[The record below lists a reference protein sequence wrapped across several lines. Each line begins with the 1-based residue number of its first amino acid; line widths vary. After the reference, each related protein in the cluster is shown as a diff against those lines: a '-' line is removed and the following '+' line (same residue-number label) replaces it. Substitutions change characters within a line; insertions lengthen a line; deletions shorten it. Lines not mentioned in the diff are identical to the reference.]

1 MNPEINPEILESVRN
16 DVAQVGADLKLIAEN
31 VIEEGISEYPVFVA
45 AQEIIPFGRQ
55 IFDRDEVSLNWFFF
69 ASLLEEFMK
78 KELISKEGVKDFQ
91 KAYKDPKERACIFII
106 TPEVAQF
113 VFVPYD
119 IDQEELD
126 LESK

>member
-1 MNPEINPEILESVRN
+1 MTPEINPTVLESVRN
-16 DVAQVGADLKLIAEN
+16 DVAQVSDDLKAIALQ
-31 VIEEGISEYPVFVA
+31 VIEEGISEYPIFVA

-55 IFDRDEVSLNWFFF
+55 IFDRDEVSLNWFFY

-78 KELISKEGVKDFQ
+78 KDLISKEGVKGFQ
-91 KAYKDPKERACIFII
+91 KAYNDPRERACVFIF

-119 IDQEELD
+119 ISKIEE
-126 LESK
+126 EMS

>member
-16 DVAQVGADLKLIAEN
+16 DVAQVGEDLKTIALQ
-31 VIEEGISEYPVFVA
+31 VIEEGISEYPIFLV
-45 AQEIIPFGRQ
+45 AQELIPFGRQ

-78 KELISKEGVKDFQ
+78 KQLITKEGVKEFQ
-91 KAYKDPKERACIFII
+91 RAYKDPKERACIFII
-106 TPEVAQF
+106 TPELVQF

-119 IDQEELD
+119 IDIEMEE
-126 LESK
+126 